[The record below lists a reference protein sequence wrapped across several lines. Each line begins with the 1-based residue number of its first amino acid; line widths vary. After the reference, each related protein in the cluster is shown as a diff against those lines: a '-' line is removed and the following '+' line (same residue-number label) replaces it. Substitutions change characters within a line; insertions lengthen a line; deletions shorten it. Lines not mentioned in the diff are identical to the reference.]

1 MKSIRTIV
9 IVFLCL
15 LIWWAYKLI
24 PPEGFV
30 VLKHYLFGDGST
42 LVLESDYIP
51 TSPVIVEALETMKAG
66 QTEKISFKQEKDWRL
81 SYAINGFNLTKTQNG
96 FTIKQW
102 IAFDRTGKV
111 FTYIRTPL
119 GTFKFYDN
127 WVHVVACKPFMVVA
141 KYCN

>member
-1 MKSIRTIV
+1 MNSIRT
-9 IVFLCL
+9 FLILL
-15 LIWWAYKLI
+15 LILLFWWEYKII

-30 VLKHYLFGDGST
+30 VLKHYMFGDGST
-42 LVLESDYIP
+42 LVLESDYIA
-51 TSPVIVEALETMKAG
+51 TSPVIIDALEKMKAG
-66 QTEKISFKQEKDWRL
+66 QTKKISFKQEKDWRL

-111 FTYIRTPL
+111 FTYIKTPL
-119 GTFKFYDN
+119 GKFKVYDN